1 MMLQAAVA
9 SSPHAALVVL
19 SFFTPNSSSDKV
31 FTKNQW
37 FS

>member
-9 SSPHAALVVL
+9 SSPPHAALVVL
-19 SFFTPNSSSDKV
+19 SFTPNSSDKA